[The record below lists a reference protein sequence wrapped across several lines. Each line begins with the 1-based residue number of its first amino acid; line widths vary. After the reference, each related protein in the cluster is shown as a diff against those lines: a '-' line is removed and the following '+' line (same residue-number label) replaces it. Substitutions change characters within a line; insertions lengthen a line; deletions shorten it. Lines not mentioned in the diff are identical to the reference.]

1 MKYKKI
7 REWFYFVIFL
17 ESGLAT
23 YYVENKSQIV
33 LCKLFLGGTQVIW
46 LGKMHFEIDSIRSR
60 NWKGC
65 KNVMLKVQYW
75 FIYRNLML
83 LEQWHDRL
91 TLAFEWNES
100 QIEREVW
107 SGDWW
112 TLQFWFPL
120 KRMSWAHQATNN
132 EKKKFLEKLLFLVIV
147 FVSILHIVQSFPECV
162 PNEENEN

>member
-91 TLAFEWNES
+91 TLGFEWNES

-132 EKKKFLEKLLFLVIV
+132 EKKKFLEKL
-147 FVSILHIVQSFPECV
+147 
-162 PNEENEN
+162 